1 MDRKI
6 TETLMRW
13 RSSPSLNKL
22 MTDERY
28 LAYGISR
35 YIRLGNTNG
44 SMTGVL
50 SSTPYSRR
58 RSWTP
63 CSTDTGSDTRRG

>member
-28 LAYGISR
+28 QAYGISR
-35 YIRLGNTNG
+35 YIRLGNTNIG
-44 SMTGVL
+44 IDNRSTL
-50 SSTPYSRR
+50 SSRR

-63 CSTDTGSDTRRG
+63 CSTDAGSDTRRG